1 MVDNSSKTDLA
12 KTDQIAS
19 ILERLAG
26 SGQTLKLE
34 GNRSIGLN
42 KPGSVYFVGSGYID
56 IFAIRNPDADVLGP
70 RLNIM
75 RVEPGQLIF
84 GLSADEKLH
93 DIGFIGV
100 SGGRTELLEMT
111 IEDFLGQVVSAD
123 VKATFIS
130 MIETWVKGLLDPS
143 VQEIAQCNISPDIQA
158 V

>member
-1 MVDNSSKTDLA
+1 MVDNSSKTNLV
-12 KTDQIAS
+12 KSDQIAS
-19 ILERLAG
+19 ILEHLAG
-26 SGQTLKLE
+26 LVKPQLE

-84 GLSADEKLH
+84 GLSADEKLN

-100 SGGRTELLEMT
+100 
-111 IEDFLGQVVSAD
+111 
-123 VKATFIS
+123 
-130 MIETWVKGLLDPS
+130 
-143 VQEIAQCNISPDIQA
+143 
-158 V
+158 